1 MQKERKDLPSHSKLQ
16 GTNQRKFLYLTQ
28 TNNNNIK
35 CKSVEL
41 KEEHAVENI
50 ICWLVSTQNS

>member
-1 MQKERKDLPSHSKLQ
+1 MKKPRKELPSYSELQ
-16 GTNQRKFLYLTQ
+16 GTNQSKFPYLTQ

-41 KEEHAVENI
+41 KEAHAVENI
-50 ICWLVSTQNS
+50 ICWLVSTQHS